1 MAVKT
6 KDELKTDLNNSLID
20 GGEYTALE
28 GRTYNTDFVDSLDN
42 FKTTQGASKGTMKGQ
57 GNSDLSIDETGDMR
71 QIVVNGL
78 IMQQTYVGAA
88 WTTTQIVIPYGVKL
102 LFKKNGNSDLV
113 TPESG
118 DTYMQVDSEGTLDTT
133 VVA

>member
-6 KDELKTDLNNSLID
+6 KDELKTDLDGTLID
-20 GGEYTALE
+20 GGLYTAAE
-28 GRTYNTDFVDSLDN
+28 GRAYNTDFVDSLDN

-57 GNSDLSIDETGDMR
+57 GNTDLSADETGDMR

-102 LFKKNGNSDLV
+102 LFKANGNSDLV
-113 TPESG
+113 TPETG
-118 DTYMQVDSEGTLDTT
+118 DTYMSVDAEGTLEQI
-133 VVA
+133 VQE